1 MLNASK
7 LQQVRYMK
15 KSFLVISILVI
26 VVLTI
31 GIVLWSTNKPSQ
43 IAGPDS
49 ADKLKI
55 VTSFYTIGEFA
66 HQVGG
71 DLVDVEV
78 ITPAGT
84 EPHDYEPT
92 PQQISHIY
100 SADAFFLNGAGLDSW
115 AEKIAFDISIK
126 STLPIHT
133 VSVIPLSGVVMLR
146 QSTPV
151 LDPHFWLDPQIA
163 TEEIREISL
172 QLTRIDETH
181 GEIYQKNADA
191 YITKLTAL
199 SAEYRAGLANCQQ
212 RTIVASHDALAYLA
226 SAYDFQVI
234 ALTGL
239 SPEAEPSAGRL
250 AEIAQLAQE
259 QQIKYIYFETLVSPK
274 LAQTIADE
282 IGAQTLVFNP
292 LEGLTNEELASDA
305 NYISVM
311 KTNLQNLRTG
321 MICE

>member
-1 MLNASK
+1 
-7 LQQVRYMK
+7 MK
-15 KSFLVISILVI
+15 KSNIIGGGIILAILAVCLTLLLVNQP
-26 VVLTI
+26 T
-31 GIVLWSTNKPSQ
+31 Q

-49 ADKLKI
+49 PRKLKI

-92 PQQISHIY
+92 PQQIGDIY
-100 SADAFFLNGAGLDSW
+100 SADAFFLNGTGLDSW
-115 AEKIAFDISIK
+115 AEKIAFDISSK

-133 VSVIPLSGVVMLR
+133 VSVSTLSGVVMLR

-151 LDPHFWLDPQIA
+151 FDPHFWLDPQIA
-163 TEEIREISL
+163 VEEIREISL
-172 QLTRIDETH
+172 QLIRIDETH

-191 YITKLTAL
+191 YIAKLEAL
-199 SAEYRAGLANCQQ
+199 TNEYSAGLANCQQ

-234 ALTGL
+234 ALAGL

-250 AEIAQLAQE
+250 AEIAKLAE
-259 QQIKYIYFETLVSPK
+259 EKKIKYIYFETLVSPK
-274 LAQTIADE
+274 LAQTIANE
-282 IGAQTLVFNP
+282 IGAKTLVFNP
-292 LEGLTNEELASDA
+292 LEGLTNEELAA
-305 NYISVM
+305 GENYISVM
-311 KTNLQNLRTG
+311 ETNLQNLRTG

>member
-7 LQQVRYMK
+7 LQQLDPMK
-15 KSFLVISILVI
+15 KSHLFFPILILGLVAIM
-26 VVLTI
+26 I
-31 GIVLWSTNKPSQ
+31 GLLSSRQTSPLAS
-43 IAGPDS
+43 PDS
-49 ADKLKI
+49 PHKLKI
-55 VTSFYTIGEFA
+55 VSSFYTIGEFA

-78 ITPAGT
+78 ITPADT

-92 PQQISHIY
+92 PQQIGHIY
-100 SADAFFLNGAGLDSW
+100 AADAFFFNGAGLDAW
-115 AEKIAFDISIK
+115 AEKIAFDIGSK
-126 STLPIHT
+126 STSYTPSIGN
-133 VSVIPLSGVVMLR
+133 LSFAVDLNTS
-146 QSTPV
+146 STGADPHYW
-151 LDPHFWLDPQIA
+151 LDPHQAIK
-163 TEEIREISL
+163 EITEISFI
-172 QLTRIDETH
+172 LTNLDEANRQVYAT
-181 GEIYQKNADA
+181 NAAA

-199 SAEYRAGLANCQQ
+199 YAEYSAGLANCQQ

-226 SAYDFQVI
+226 DEYNFDVI

-239 SPEAEPSAGRL
+239 SPDAEPSAGRL
-250 AEIAQLAQE
+250 AEIANLAKANN
-259 QQIKYIYFETLVSPK
+259 IKYIYFETLVSPK

-292 LEGLTNEELASDA
+292 LEGLTNEELASGA